1 MSQTHALIQAL
12 KKQLRAQGK
21 TYADVADLLEL
32 SEASVKRLFAT
43 ESFTLQRLEQLCDW
57 LQIEFAELMLQ
68 AQQQPQL
75 TQLTLQQEQEIATD
89 QRLLLVA
96 VSS

>member
-43 ESFTLQRLEQLCDW
+43 ESFTLQRLGG
-57 LQIEFAELMLQ
+57 
-68 AQQQPQL
+68 
-75 TQLTLQQEQEIATD
+75 
-89 QRLLLVA
+89 V
-96 VSS
+96 